1 MAKQYDDPGQFFE
14 DVLNATDEA
23 WSEYVQ
29 ELQGQL
35 TSRAPID
42 TGRLAS
48 SFYISKNRPSKNV
61 RPEDWARPGE
71 KKQEAPKYNRK
82 IKFDGTWFITNN
94 VPYAVFVAKDPTYG
108 KNGRGFGSEWYNA
121 TVTQKQKTWEAI
133 VAKNLRNLK

>member
-61 RPEDWARPGE
+61 RPEDWAQAGA
-71 KKQEAPKYNRK
+71 KKQVLPRYQRK
-82 IKFDGTWFITNN
+82 IKFDGTWYITNN
-94 VPYAVFVAKDPTYG
+94 VSYAVRVAKDPAFG

-121 TVTQKQKTWEAI
+121 TVTQADKLWDQTA
-133 VAKNLRNLK
+133 ARFLRKFL

>member
-1 MAKQYDDPGQFFE
+1 MDPTAFFDQLE
-14 DVLNATDEA
+14 NGIDAA

-29 ELQGQL
+29 ELQAQL

-48 SFYISKNRPSKNV
+48 SFYISKTIPSNAL
-61 RPEDWARPGE
+61 RPENWAPPGA
-71 KKQEAPKYNRK
+71 KKQVLPEYTGK
-82 IKFDGTWFITNN
+82 IAFDGTWFITNN
-94 VPYAVFVAKDPTYG
+94 VPYAVRVAKDPVYG

-133 VAKNLRNLK
+133 VAKNLRKLK

>member
-14 DVLNATDEA
+14 DFLDETDKA

-29 ELQGQL
+29 EVQGQL

-48 SFYISKNRPSKNV
+48 SFYISKNRPSNNK
-61 RPEDWARPGE
+61 RPEDWAKPGE

-82 IKFDGTWFITNN
+82 IKYDGTWFITNN
-94 VPYAVFVAKDPTYG
+94 VPYAVRVAKNPTYG

-121 TVTQKQKTWEAI
+121 TVTQIPRLWDQTA
-133 VAKNLRNLK
+133 ARYLRKFL

>member
-1 MAKQYDDPGQFFE
+1 MARFDDPSKFFDQLE
-14 DVLNATDEA
+14 NGVDAA

-29 ELQGQL
+29 EMQGQL

-48 SFYISKNRPSKNV
+48 SFYVTKGNPSNDV
-61 RPEDWARPGE
+61 RPDNWAPRGA
-71 KKQEAPKYNRK
+71 KKQVLPEYKGK
-82 IKFDGTWFITNN
+82 ITFSGTWFVTNN
-94 VPYAVFVAKDPTYG
+94 VPYAVRVAKDPTYG

-133 VAKNLRNLK
+133 VAKNLRSLR

>member
-29 ELQGQL
+29 ELQAQL

-48 SFYISKNRPSKNV
+48 SFYISKGRASSAERP
-61 RPEDWARPGE
+61 PDWAPPGG
-71 KKQEAPKYNRK
+71 KKEVAPEYTGK
-82 IKFDGTWFITNN
+82 ITFGGKWFITNN
-94 VPYAVFVAKDPTYG
+94 LPYARRVAKNPVWG

-133 VAKNLRNLK
+133 ISKNLRTLK